1 MCVYEIY
8 NIFEKNFFVQ
18 RRVYK
23 MTYFTVILLIGF
35 SIISFAIDEK
45 EMLERAEEGDKQAI
59 LQLLDF
65 YKNNGNN
72 EQAKVFLEK
81 AAEVGDISS
90 LKEIYQQTGRILF
103 VGVNAAARDRIFG
116 LDLGGRMTLLKASRM
131 DYLSSPQ
138 RVADES
144 RIREKLIN
152 EITQGEQS
160 EGGRGGSSGLGNGGG
175 PRPSLPSQSI
185 GRRLGGFTLG
195 KATLGA
201 NELGSGEPVIEE
213 AEDTNN
219 KAALAEYEEI
229 MRPYTEELLKRA
241 ENRDVEAMKEL
252 YDFYKEIE
260 RTEEVELWLNKLK
273 DIANKGHVLALTMV
287 YRATGEILTA
297 GVQTAIGHALYS
309 DVLDTGLRP
318 KMVGM
323 QNTKTIHDSIIR
335 QIKTP
340 VPNRCILAF

>member
-1 MCVYEIY
+1 M
-8 NIFEKNFFVQ
+8 
-18 RRVYK
+18 VYK

-35 SIISFAIDEK
+35 SVISFATDKK
-45 EMLERAEEGDKQAI
+45 EMLERAEAGDKQAI

-90 LKEIYQQTGRILF
+90 LKEIYQRTGRILF
-103 VGVNAAARDRIFG
+103 VGVNAAARDQIFG

-160 EGGRGGSSGLGNGGG
+160 EGGRGGSSGSGNGSGS

-185 GRRLGGFTLG
+185 DRRTGGFTLG
-195 KATLGA
+195 EAKLGV
-201 NELGSGEPVIEE
+201 NTLGSGEPVIEE
-213 AEDTNN
+213 AENAEN
-219 KAALAEYEEI
+219 KAELAEYEEI

-260 RTEEVELWLNKLK
+260 RVEEAELWLNKLK

-318 KMVGM
+318 KMVSM

-340 VPNRCILAF
+340 VPNRCAPAF